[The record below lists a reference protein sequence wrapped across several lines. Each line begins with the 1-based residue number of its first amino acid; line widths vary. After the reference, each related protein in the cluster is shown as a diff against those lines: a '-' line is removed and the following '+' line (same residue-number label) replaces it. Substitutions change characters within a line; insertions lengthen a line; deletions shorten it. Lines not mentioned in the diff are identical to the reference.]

1 MSLKLT
7 SLLGIVTIASLA
19 AGSALAGNIALSDG
33 LIATHAKQ
41 AQNRA
46 DVVAQLEKAQEWGV
60 GPVMAAK
67 LMQLQDK
74 QAANRRQ
81 IAYQLE
87 RAYEMGVG
95 PVLAVK
101 LDRIKAKQHQDRV
114 ELAEKV
120 GARGGPLD
128 VTPVDTGDDFDG

>member
-7 SLLGIVTIASLA
+7 SLLGIVTIASLT
-19 AGSALAGNIALSDG
+19 AGSALAGNAALSDG
-33 LIATHAKQ
+33 LLAIQAKQ
-41 AQNRA
+41 MQNRA
-46 DVVAQLEKAQEWGV
+46 TIVAQLENSVEWGV

-74 QAANRRQ
+74 QAANRRE

-87 RAYEMGVG
+87 RSYEMGVG

-101 LDRIKAKQHQDRV
+101 LDRIKAKQHQNRV

-128 VTPVDTGDDFDG
+128 AAPVDAEEDFGG